1 MVAMVGRTS
10 MIKFPFLVVTFTNG
24 IKLIGYSF
32 GQRKKRVGTGSG
44 GSP

>member
-10 MIKFPFLVVTFTNG
+10 MIKFPFLAVTFKNG

-32 GQRKKRVGTGSG
+32 SQRKK
-44 GSP
+44 